1 MSRYPAGCRTRDD
14 AYALDYYQDGLNG
27 KGEETGMITIEI
39 SNPEA
44 IVRKHTG
51 WFTGLAGNVA
61 ARLGMIDL
69 EEKVQETIAQRLIE
83 ELGSEN
89 VRIAVHD

>member
-1 MSRYPAGCRTRDD
+1 VSG
-14 AYALDYYQDGLNG
+14 G
-27 KGEETGMITIEI
+27 KERRLITIEI
-39 SNPEA
+39 TNPEA
-44 IVRKHTG
+44 IVKKHKG

-69 EEKVQETIAQRLIE
+69 AKKVQETIVERLIE

-89 VRIAVHD
+89 VHIDVQD